1 MTSLPYVA
9 VPTTFPLAVLS
20 GGLLGALP
28 AVAVTVAA
36 VFLTISL
43 GAFLRRRHWLDEKA
57 DATLLTLL
65 VRVFIPC
72 LIVSRVLGNEVLND
86 WRNVVIPPAAAFGLV
101 SLGFAAA
108 GAVLWILRRAPAG
121 PAELNQPRPG
131 RTFIL
136 CTGMFNYGYVT
147 IPLVQ
152 SMFDREGVGDG
163 GGTLGVLF
171 VFNVGVEAAMWG
183 VGVTILA
190 GSLARGWWKRLF
202 SPPVVAT
209 LAALGLNVLDHT
221 LDLHGRLPEVAYP
234 VLDALWRSL
243 RWLAD
248 AAVPTGLLLTGAT
261 IYEDWHQCRLRAGV
275 KTVLA
280 ACMVRVV
287 ALPMV
292 FLLLAVVLPVT
303 TELKRVL
310 VLQAAMPAAVFPI
323 VLSRHYGGDVGTA
336 LRVVVGT
343 SLASIVTMPF
353 WISLGLWL
361 IS

>member
-1 MTSLPYVA
+1 MPL
-9 VPTTFPLAVLS
+9 PLATTA

-43 GAFLRRRHWLDEKA
+43 GAVFRRRGWLDEKA
-57 DATLLTLL
+57 DGTLLTLL

-86 WRNVVIPPAAAFGLV
+86 WRNVMIPPAAAFGLT

-108 GAVLWILRRAPAG
+108 GLVLWLLRRAPATPAG
-121 PAELNQPRPG
+121 PAELSQPRPG
-131 RTFIL
+131 RTFVL

-152 SMFDREGVGDG
+152 SMFDREGGG

-190 GSLARGWWKRLF
+190 GSLAKGWWKRLF

-209 LAALGLNVLDHT
+209 LAALGLNL
-221 LDLHGRLPEVAYP
+221 LESRFGLSARLPDVAEP
-234 VLDALWRSL
+234 VLEVLWQSL
-243 RWLAD
+243 RWLAE
-248 AAVPTGLLLTGAT
+248 AAVPIGLLLTGAT
-261 IYEDWHQCRLRAGV
+261 IYEDWHQCRLRSGI

-280 ACMVRVV
+280 ACAVRLV
-287 ALPMV
+287 ALPVV
-292 FLLLAVVLPVT
+292 FLLLAVTLPVT
-303 TELKRVL
+303 IELKRVL

-323 VLSRHYGGDVGTA
+323 VLARHYGGDVGTA

-343 SLASIVTMPF
+343 SLASILTMPL
-353 WISLGLWL
+353 WITLGLWL